1 MAGLIVI
8 AGEFG
13 HKAPDPGGM
22 LRDRHTVGRD
32 DDDHSSRRFAPA
44 RPQTETKAFGARS
57 AASLFD
63 FAIGTG
69 LMGSVLE
76 APRAVI

>member
-1 MAGLIVI
+1 
-8 AGEFG
+8 
-13 HKAPDPGGM
+13 M

-32 DDDHSSRRFAPA
+32 DDHSSRRFAPP

-69 LMGSVLE
+69 LMGSVLG